1 MQLVLKSCALGEDAT
16 AAVRLLGASKRARIQ
31 ALRQQLEIESSRAAF
46 LSFGSSGSLC
56 EVCMLLPQSR

>member
-31 ALRQQLEIESSRAAF
+31 ALRQQLELESSRAAF
-46 LSFGSSGSLC
+46 LSFGSRGSL
-56 EVCMLLPQSR
+56 